1 MPGPELRRCA
11 LRIAPGDGLV
21 SRSDRSVLLLCDPE
35 HPAADGLLA
44 AAAGTTSGRAL
55 VLAVGRLLLNGNEP
69 WPSFGLVTEGD
80 EGVAVMVNGSLV
92 VTVTSGTGAVA
103 GLSSQAHAGW
113 ADLVLSEPFAS
124 ISIGA
129 PASPPDAG
137 RSDLREGTVSAGG
150 LVLVPRE
157 EPAATEERPRSA
169 SPVVFEE
176 AASPPTEPVAR
187 ASGRETTVPAGEA
200 VGPAEAAAL
209 ASSQPAGPAVEPA
222 GLATS
227 EVVVPAAEAAESASS
242 QPAGPGGVAAPP
254 VMVKGVS
261 CSRGHFNP
269 PGAKY
274 CSSCG
279 TSMVHL
285 TLKLV
290 DGPRPPLG
298 ILVLSDGSVVPVD
311 SDLVI
316 GREPGTHQ
324 DVVEGRARA
333 VVVDDPQLSVSR
345 CHAAVR
351 LQDWD
356 VHVVDLGSQ
365 NGTAVAAHDST
376 QATAVSTGEVRKIDS
391 GARVVLGTY
400 TLTFNSSFH

>member
-11 LRIAPGDGLV
+11 LRISPGGGLV
-21 SRSDRSVLLLCDPE
+21 SRSDRCVLFLSDAD
-35 HPAADGLLA
+35 HPGADGLLA
-44 AAAGTTSGRAL
+44 AVAGTTSGRAL
-55 VLAVGRLLLNGNEP
+55 VLAVGRLLLNGDDG
-69 WPSFGLVTEGD
+69 WPSFGLVTEGED
-80 EGVAVMVNGSLV
+80 GVALMVNGSLV
-92 VTVTSGTGAVA
+92 ATVTSGSGAVS

-129 PASPPDAG
+129 AATQPDAG

-150 LVLVPRE
+150 MVLVP
-157 EPAATEERPRSA
+157 
-169 SPVVFEE
+169 
-176 AASPPTEPVAR
+176 
-187 ASGRETTVPAGEA
+187 
-200 VGPAEAAAL
+200 PAEAAA
-209 ASSQPAGPAVEPA
+209 
-222 GLATS
+222 
-227 EVVVPAAEAAESASS
+227 
-242 QPAGPGGVAAPP
+242 P

-285 TLKLV
+285 TLKLI

-316 GREPGTHQ
+316 GREPDTHQ

-333 VVVDDPQLSVSR
+333 VVVDDPQLGVSR

-365 NGTAVAAHDST
+365 NGTAVAAHDAT
-376 QATAVSTGEVRKIDS
+376 QATAVSPGEVRKIES